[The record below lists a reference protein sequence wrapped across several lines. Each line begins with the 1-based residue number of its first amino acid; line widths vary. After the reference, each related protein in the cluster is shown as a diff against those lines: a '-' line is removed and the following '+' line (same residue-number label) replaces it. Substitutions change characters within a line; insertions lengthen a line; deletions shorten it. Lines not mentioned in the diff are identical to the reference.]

1 MRKRMEYALRPASSS
16 SSGQID
22 AKYFYYMENKS
33 SNVINR
39 LPASFI
45 CIHSLL
51 WYEPLKPDACRS
63 GA

>member
-1 MRKRMEYALRPASSS
+1 MRKRMKYALRPTLSN

-22 AKYFYYMENKS
+22 AKYFYYIENES
-33 SNVINR
+33 PNVINR

-45 CIHSLL
+45 CIYLPL